1 MERAA
6 VAQNR
11 MLREWLAANRVAV
24 GRLWAELGFV
34 SAPAVHTWPSTLCWS
49 LYTHHDS
56 VIYHCTHTGALR
68 HPHRAVATRSP
79 LPRPAAASSTSRP
92 TASSPRS
99 RAGTQARRR
108 ASPCLSAVPPLL
120 HLLLECPH
128 RHSSKP
134 TAIHRA
140 STTVASTTSTTV
152 ASTTSTTLTSTTFT
166 TAAHCF
172 HHLSHSGLLSR
183 CLRQRR
189 PFHGPIF

>member
-11 MLREWLAANRVAV
+11 MLREWLAVNRVAV

-49 LYTHHDS
+49 LYTHHYS

-99 RAGTQARRR
+99 RVGTQARRR
-108 ASPCLSAVPPLL
+108 ASPCLSTAPPLRSPL
-120 HLLLECPH
+120 
-128 RHSSKP
+128 
-134 TAIHRA
+134 RA
-140 STTVASTTSTTV
+140 VASTTSTTSLI
-152 ASTTSTTLTSTTFT
+152 AYPPRF
-166 TAAHCF
+166 HCF
-172 HHLSHSGLLSR
+172 HHLSHIGHLTS
-183 CLRQRR
+183 
-189 PFHGPIF
+189 